1 MTSVWALK
9 GNTEG
14 GGVDGGNGDGGGI
27 SDLGVNSAR
36 AIVLVAESGISI
48 YRRQWCCG
56 AR

>member
-14 GGVDGGNGDGGGI
+14 GGVDGVDGDGSGI
-27 SDLGVNSAR
+27 SDLDVNSAR
-36 AIVLVAESGISI
+36 AIVLVAASGISI
-48 YRRQWCCG
+48 YRRQRCCG